1 MIFRSPLPDIEIP
14 DVPLASFVLGSA
26 ARFGDRPAL
35 VDGTSGRVTTYA
47 ELLSSVRAAAS
58 GLARRGLT
66 KGDVIAIFSPNLP
79 EYITAFYAAASLGA
93 IVTPVNPTY
102 TVEEVAKQLS
112 DAGAKFVVT
121 IPQLLGTAREAS
133 KNARVE
139 ELFVFGEAE
148 GATPFASLLE
158 EDGEVPEVEIDPRE
172 DIVALPYS
180 SGTTGVCKG
189 VMLTH
194 RNLVANLSQIRASG
208 HDLSNDTLVC
218 VLPLFHI
225 YGLVAIA
232 NLALLSGAKVVM
244 LPRFDFAQLLK
255 VMQDYRVTFAH
266 LVPPVI
272 LALSKQPVVADYDLS
287 SLRTIF
293 SGAAPLGAELSGACE
308 ARLGCEVIQGYG
320 MTEASPAT
328 HITAPGRGRAGSVG
342 PCVPNM
348 ECKLVSVETGEEA
361 AGPRERGEIYVRGPQ
376 VMKGYL
382 NRPDATAQTVDA
394 DGWLHTGDVGYVD
407 EDGYFFIVDRA
418 KELIKYKAFQV
429 APAELEALL
438 LTHPSVADAAVVPSP
453 DEEAGEVPKAFVV
466 VREGRGLTETEVLS
480 FVASHVAPHK
490 KVRRVEFVSQIP
502 KSPSGKILRRLL
514 VERERERE
522 VEKQGKKERDNSE
535 EPRRGAGD

>member
-1 MIFRSPLPDIEIP
+1 
-14 DVPLASFVLGSA
+14 V
-26 ARFGDRPAL
+26 
-35 VDGTSGRVTTYA
+35 SGRVTTYA
-47 ELLSSVRAAAS
+47 QLVRDVRRAAAA
-58 GLARRGLT
+58 LARKGLT
-66 KGDVIAIFSPNLP
+66 KGDVVAILSPNLP
-79 EYITAFYAAASLGA
+79 EYIVAFYAAATLGA
-93 IVTPVNPTY
+93 IVTPVNPLY
-102 TVEEVAKQLS
+102 TIEEVARQFA

-121 IPQLLGTAREAS
+121 IPQLLGTAREAAKGS
-133 KNARVE
+133 RVE

-194 RNLVANLSQIRASG
+194 RNIVANLSQIRASG
-208 HDLSNDTLVC
+208 HDLSDDTLVC

-232 NLALLSGAKVVM
+232 NLALLSGAKTVM

-266 LVPPVI
+266 LVPPII
-272 LALSKQPVVADYDLS
+272 LALTKQPCVADYDLS
-287 SLRTIF
+287 ALRTIF
-293 SGAAPLGAELSGACE
+293 SGAAPLGSELSGDCE

-320 MTEASPAT
+320 MTESSPAT

-348 ECKLVSVETGEEA
+348 ECKLVSVETGEEV
-361 AGPRERGEIYVRGPQ
+361 AGTGERGEVCVRGPQ

-382 NRPDATAQTVDA
+382 NCPDATAQTVDA
-394 DGWLHTGDVGYVD
+394 EGWLHTGDVAYVD
-407 EDGYFFIVDRA
+407 EEGYFYIVDRA

-466 VREGRGLTETEVLS
+466 VREGQGLTEAEVLS
-480 FVASHVAPHK
+480 FVAAHVAPHK

-514 VERERERE
+514 VAREREQQ
-522 VEKQGKKERDNSE
+522 K
-535 EPRRGAGD
+535 

>member
-1 MIFRSPLPDIEIP
+1 MIFRSALPDVEIP
-14 DVPLASFVLGSA
+14 DVSLTSFVLGNA
-26 ARFGDRPAL
+26 ARFGERPAL
-35 VDGTSGRVTTYA
+35 VDGVSGRVTTYA
-47 ELLSSVRAAAS
+47 QLCAQVRRAAS
-58 GLARRGLT
+58 GLSRRGLI
-66 KGDVIAIFSPNLP
+66 KGDVVAIFSPNLP
-79 EYITAFYAAASLGA
+79 EYIVAFYAAATLGA
-93 IVTPVNPTY
+93 IVTPVNPLY
-102 TVEEVAKQLS
+102 TVEEVAKQFAN
-112 DAGAKFVVT
+112 AGAKFVFT
-121 IPQLLGTAREAS
+121 IPQLLNVAREAS
-133 KNARVE
+133 KGARVE

-158 EDGEVPEVEIDPRE
+158 DDGEAPEVEIDPRE

-194 RNLVANLSQIRASG
+194 GNIVANLAQIRASG

-232 NLALLSGAKVVM
+232 NVALLSGAKIVM

-272 LALSKQPVVADYDLS
+272 LALAKQAVVADYDLS

-293 SGAAPLGAELSGACE
+293 SGAAPLGPELSRACE
-308 ARLGCEVIQGYG
+308 SRLGCEVIQGYG

-361 AGPRERGEIYVRGPQ
+361 AGPGERGEVWVRGPQ

-382 NRPDATAQTVDA
+382 NCPEATAQTLDD
-394 DGWLHTGDVGYVD
+394 DGWLHTGDVAYVD

-438 LTHPSVADAAVVPSP
+438 LTHPAVADAAVVPSP

-466 VREGRGLTETEVLS
+466 VREGHGLTEAEVLS

-490 KVRRVEFVSQIP
+490 KVRRVEFISQVP

-514 VERERERE
+514 VTREREQQ
-522 VEKQGKKERDNSE
+522 K
-535 EPRRGAGD
+535 